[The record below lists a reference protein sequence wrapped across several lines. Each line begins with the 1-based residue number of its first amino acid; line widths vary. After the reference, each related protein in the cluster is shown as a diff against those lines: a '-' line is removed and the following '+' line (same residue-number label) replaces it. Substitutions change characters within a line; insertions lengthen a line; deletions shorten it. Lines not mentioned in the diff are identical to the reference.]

1 MSSDK
6 RLFLF
11 NFLRGA
17 AAILLALLVATVF
30 IFLSSKQPLT
40 SLKYLLL
47 GPVIS
52 FKSTGAVFNTTS
64 FLTLLAAMIPTIFSG
79 LAVCVMFSANQFNLA
94 GEGVIMLGAFVGG
107 LLGIYLK
114 LNTGLHQVVCVLVAA
129 VVGGLI
135 MLIPALLKV
144 KLGAS
149 EMVTSLMLN
158 YVIMFVILH
167 FLNFTFADRSKGA
180 TQSFPFQATAKIPE
194 IVANGTKLTW
204 GLVIALVFVV
214 IIALFMYR
222 TKWGYAIRMI
232 GINQKFAQYSGMKV
246 GGTIVLSQVIGGV
259 LSGMGGSIEVDS
271 QMGQGTTFV
280 FTIEADPVPGGEGLP
295 VTAPAAGRV
304 VATASGRVTIRGVKR
319 AIPLTKVTAKIA
331 AEKMANR
338 CQDSLVSPS
347 GIGEN
352 QMPMAKANTASIAK
366 TAPSLPAV
374 PIAKPK
380 SVASPILPARHT
392 P

>member
-149 EMVTSLMLN
+149 EMVTSLMMN

-232 GINQKFAQYSGMKV
+232 GINQAFAQYSGIQV
-246 GGTIVLSQVIGGV
+246 GAIIVLSQVVGGI
-259 LSGMGGSIEVDS
+259 LAGMGGSIE
-271 QMGQGTTFV
+271 MLGRYNTFIWRELPGYGWLGI
-280 FTIEADPVPGGEGLP
+280 TIAILAKNNPIFVPVAALFIAYLDKGCQLMAINSDVPFEMIDIIQASIFLFFAAEQFLAKYRQRIVVRIAQRDLALQEA
-295 VTAPAAGRV
+295 AAGQEG
-304 VATASGRVTIRGVKR
+304 S
-319 AIPLTKVTAKIA
+319 
-331 AEKMANR
+331 
-338 CQDSLVSPS
+338 
-347 GIGEN
+347 
-352 QMPMAKANTASIAK
+352 
-366 TAPSLPAV
+366 
-374 PIAKPK
+374 K
-380 SVASPILPARHT
+380 S
-392 P
+392 

>member
-129 VVGGLI
+129 IVGGLI

-149 EMVTSLMLN
+149 EMVTSLMMN

-232 GINQKFAQYSGMKV
+232 GINQAFAQYSGIQV
-246 GGTIVLSQVIGGV
+246 GAIIVLSQVVGGI
-259 LSGMGGSIEVDS
+259 LAGMGGSIE
-271 QMGQGTTFV
+271 MLGRYNTFIWRELPGYGWLGI
-280 FTIEADPVPGGEGLP
+280 TIAILAKNNPIFVPVAALFIAYLDKGCQLMAINSDVPFEMIDIIQASIFLFFAAEQFLAKYRQRIVVRIAQRDLALQEA
-295 VTAPAAGRV
+295 AAGQEG
-304 VATASGRVTIRGVKR
+304 S
-319 AIPLTKVTAKIA
+319 
-331 AEKMANR
+331 
-338 CQDSLVSPS
+338 
-347 GIGEN
+347 
-352 QMPMAKANTASIAK
+352 
-366 TAPSLPAV
+366 
-374 PIAKPK
+374 K
-380 SVASPILPARHT
+380 S
-392 P
+392 